1 MSSEPSFSTISETLT
16 ERAAHP
22 VALFLLACGLQK
34 SQFPTVRLIVETGDT
49 YLQQNPVFVPL
60 RIPGRSGFV
69 YETYFRVIRVVE
81 VPHPQESQHRR
92 FYEIEWKIQEAPLLE
107 SEYHKLFS
115 FISGEVECPDCRLLF
130 IPDPVMID
138 SDALRISCPSCL
150 ENWTL
155 QLSAS
160 KRRQQAKLITD
171 SYYSDPSS
179 LRRAMELWASP
190 FEVKSE
196 NNYQDYFPLEFEAW
210 GEAGSHE
217 WVFGDNPGF
226 RLKLSSE
233 VTTLENVA
241 RSLINHFALK
251 YFSNRSHLRPSSKLE
266 TTEVQRKSRVEI
278 KTRMEAQF
286 AQDFLIPDDAIT
298 VGASTEAASKEASS
312 LDAHTMF
319 ERQSTIGVRQRDETS
334 SAKEITVIT
343 AVPILDSRPLKTARV
358 PSQLL
363 ILTVSFFLSLS
374 LIAGILSYFIVTRSP
389 REESMKDN
397 SATPVNERKAQSIIE
412 VARPTAAVDEALKP
426 ETSTDEAAQ
435 DAKAQ
440 DSVVVESQVP
450 ARLEEEALPT
460 PKIIES
466 APVADSVIDSV
477 EVEKPSSPNFA
488 KMALIDAGFRQAM
501 LHLKL
506 QQSKEA
512 IVEFEKVIDL
522 DPRHKTAFRNLGVAY
537 VYEKR
542 FPEAIKTFERYLAL
556 TTGSTDP
563 DREEVRTIV
572 SSLKERIQDH

>member
-22 VALFLLACGLQK
+22 VSLFLQACGLQK
-34 SQFPTVRLIVETGDT
+34 SQFPTVRLIVETGET

-60 RIPGRSGFV
+60 RIPDRSGFV

-81 VPHPQESQHRR
+81 VPHSQDSKHRR
-92 FYEIEWKIQEAPLLE
+92 FYEIEWKIQEAALLE

-130 IPDPVMID
+130 IPDPVMVD
-138 SDALRISCPSCL
+138 PGTLRISCPSCL
-150 ENWTL
+150 EDWTL
-155 QLSAS
+155 QLSAG

-179 LRRAMELWASP
+179 LRRTMELWASP
-190 FEVKSE
+190 FEAKRD

-233 VTTLENVA
+233 STTLENVA

-251 YFSNRSHLRPSSKLE
+251 YFSNRAHLRPSSKLE
-266 TTEVQRKSRVEI
+266 TTEIQRKSRVEV
-278 KTRMEAQF
+278 KNRMEAQF
-286 AQDFLIPDDAIT
+286 AQDFLISEGPALEN
-298 VGASTEAASKEASS
+298 VSTAPALNESS
-312 LDAHTMF
+312 LPEAHSMR
-319 ERQSTIGVRQRDETS
+319 ERYSAIGVRESDWIS
-334 SAKEITVIT
+334 SQKEITVIKSMS
-343 AVPILDSRPLKTARV
+343 ILDSRPVRARRV

-374 LIAGILSYFIVTRSP
+374 LIAGILSYFIVTRSHQQ
-389 REESMKDN
+389 K
-397 SATPVNERKAQSIIE
+397 
-412 VARPTAAVDEALKP
+412 VARSEAENLSKVESPSGPKENIGPAAALDDALKP
-426 ETSTDEAAQ
+426 EAPS
-435 DAKAQ
+435 
-440 DSVVVESQVP
+440 VESPQAVEP
-450 ARLEEEALPT
+450 VAKPIPVKLEEKVLPA
-460 PKIIES
+460 PKIVEPVQVQESAIES
-466 APVADSVIDSV
+466 V
-477 EVEKPSSPNFA
+477 ETEKPSSPNFA

-512 IVEFEKVIDL
+512 IAEFKRVIEL

-542 FPEAIKTFERYLAL
+542 FPEAIKSFERYLSL
-556 TTGSTDP
+556 TTGSADP
-563 DREEVRTIV
+563 DRDEVQALV
-572 SSLKERIQDH
+572 SSLKERVQDQ